1 MEAFMNSN
9 RLVLDAEQD
18 DKLNILSLAAL
29 FQGDFSLDWLQY
41 LARTKAS
48 LIIASIKYGIEKKWL
63 ADKGNSFFRFAD
75 TSIQNRQPNL
85 VISRVN

>member
-41 LARTKAS
+41 LLYPRQLDS
-48 LIIASIKYGIEKKWL
+48 RY
-63 ADKGNSFFRFAD
+63 
-75 TSIQNRQPNL
+75 SIQTL
-85 VISRVN
+85 